1 MGGRSCLKQN
11 VCRLYNPAK
20 AAPDYCVALGKVPAV
35 RKVAL
40 LSAPPGPELGQEMGE
55 HPPEDAG
62 AHRSVATLDSLCGV
76 QSLAPSSPK
85 QPPKETPS
93 PWSGPGFPPLPTES

>member
-20 AAPDYCVALGKVPAV
+20 AAPDCCVALGKVPAV
-35 RKVAL
+35 RKVPL
-40 LSAPPGPELGQEMGE
+40 LSAPPGPELGWEMGE
-55 HPPEDAG
+55 HPPKDAG
-62 AHRSVATLDSLCGV
+62 AHRSVDTLDSLRGV
-76 QSLAPSSPK
+76 QSLAPSSSK
-85 QPPKETPS
+85 QPPRETPS